1 MLDVLKS
8 LEDDF
13 TQMKQRVEHADK
25 DFQPKV
31 NSARLLF
38 HSQSHNG
45 RTACA
50 AVAAAALARRSAL
63 QAERATGE
71 SWIGRKWEWA

>member
-13 TQMKQRVEHADK
+13 IQMKQRVEHADK

-31 NSARLLF
+31 SRALLP
-38 HSQSHNG
+38 
-45 RTACA
+45 T
-50 AVAAAALARRSAL
+50 VA
-63 QAERATGE
+63 
-71 SWIGRKWEWA
+71 

>member
-13 TQMKQRVEHADK
+13 IQMKQRVEHADK

-31 NSARLLF
+31 A
-38 HSQSHNG
+38 HCCPQSHNG

-50 AVAAAALARRSAL
+50 AVAAVALARR
-63 QAERATGE
+63 
-71 SWIGRKWEWA
+71 

>member
-31 NSARLLF
+31 FSRALLP
-38 HSQSHNG
+38 
-45 RTACA
+45 T
-50 AVAAAALARRSAL
+50 VA
-63 QAERATGE
+63 
-71 SWIGRKWEWA
+71 